1 MAADTKARMS
11 ISMYDNI
18 GGKSTFL
25 VHGFIDGS
33 TTVAAAGAALATLAT
48 AVGTVSTGGISEA
61 TLTVI
66 NTAVAAAPAADA
78 AVASGAVFDFVTAAG
93 PNRFG
98 LYVPSWLDS
107 LTGSGGHIDIT
118 AGVPAAF
125 VASILAAVDGGHYT
139 NNAFVA
145 FSAGQSAFLS
155 NRKRRE
161 RVR

>member
-11 ISMYDNI
+11 ISMYDDI

-25 VHGFIDGS
+25 VHGFIDGA
-33 TTVAAAGAALATLAT
+33 TTLAAASTALGTLAT

-61 TLTVI
+61 TITVI

-145 FSAGQSAFLS
+145 YSAGQSAFLS
-155 NRKRRE
+155 NRKRRK